1 VFDADAGFRSGQS
14 IACRRSGCS
23 ARPGVSARTLT
34 TLRDLRSR
42 HELSAIG
49 VPSISTAKR
58 PRRSMRVRLLT
69 HPSLDPRPPK
79 VKRTLHVGGS

>member
-1 VFDADAGFRSGQS
+1 
-14 IACRRSGCS
+14 
-23 ARPGVSARTLT
+23 LT

-42 HELSAIG
+42 HELSATG

-58 PRRSMRVRLLT
+58 PRRSMRVWLLT

-79 VKRTLHVGGS
+79 VKRTLHVGGL